1 MTKTNPARRGSV
13 LLLHASLHLL
23 ATVVVA
29 FLYGIAIADM
39 HIIQTFLTVD
49 GGQLVS
55 ANLSAIGFHLVIS
68 ALLWAVCVLSY
79 QFLRAPERGIKRV
92 RLATSR
98 GTAMVEM
105 LIITVPFLLMTGGLA
120 QLSVNNIAGVASH
133 VAAYQA
139 GRAYWIW
146 EKESDPNNQ
155 RPTAY
160 KVSSTEIQELS
171 KLAAAAALAP
181 VAPSTHALAPQR
193 ETDSLKAL
201 RSVMYAHFSQNTA
214 VQPGSSQVTMSE
226 NVVQGGRAIDGGKGL
241 NFAVAF
247 DSDGFKNR
255 AARKLTFAY
264 EATDIDFVNTNN
276 TVGVRLQYKHFQVFP
291 WFGWIFGEQ
300 GSVAGR
306 QGYYS
311 TYERTYMLAS
321 QVRVQ

>member
-13 LLLHASLHLL
+13 LLVHALFHLL

-29 FLYGIAIADM
+29 FLYGIAIANM
-39 HIIQTFLTVD
+39 QIIQAFLTID
-49 GGQLVS
+49 GGQLAS
-55 ANLSAIGFHLVIS
+55 ANLSAIGFHLAIS
-68 ALLWAVCVLSY
+68 ALIWALCVLSY
-79 QFLRAPERGIKRV
+79 QFLRAPDREVKRV

-120 QLSVNNIAGVASH
+120 QLSINNIAGVASH

-139 GRAYWIW
+139 GRAYWVW
-146 EKESDPNNQ
+146 EKEFATSTN

-160 KVSSTEIQELS
+160 SVSRTEVEEIS
-171 KLAAAAALAP
+171 RLAAASALAP
-181 VAPSTHALAPQR
+181 VAPSTFALTPQR

-201 RSVMYAHFSQNTA
+201 RSVMYAHFSDSTA
-214 VQPGSSQVTMSE
+214 AQTGSSQRTVSE
-226 NVVQGGRAIDGGKGL
+226 NIVQGGRAIDGGKGL
-241 NFAVAF
+241 NFSVAF
-247 DSDGFKNR
+247 DSDGFKSR

-264 EATDIDFVNTNN
+264 EATDINFVNTNN

-291 WFGWIFGEQ
+291 WFGWIFGQED
-300 GSVAGR
+300 SVAGR

-311 TYERTYMLAS
+311 TYERTYLLAA
-321 QVRVQ
+321 QVKVQ